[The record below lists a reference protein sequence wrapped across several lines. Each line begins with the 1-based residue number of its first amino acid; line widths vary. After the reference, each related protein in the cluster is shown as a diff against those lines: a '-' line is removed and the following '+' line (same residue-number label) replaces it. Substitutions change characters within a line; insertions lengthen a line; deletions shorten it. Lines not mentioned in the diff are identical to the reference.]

1 MKALFDLFPLLIFFG
16 AYATVD
22 IFFATGAM
30 MAATTLQV
38 AWVWLKHRKIE
49 KVLMISFAA
58 IMVFGSMTLLLHD
71 KRFIMIKPT
80 IVYWIMAGAL
90 LISHFWFKKNP
101 IQAMMDKHF
110 DAPAA
115 VWNQWLY
122 VWVSFFGAM
131 GVVNLLV
138 AYNFSE
144 DVWVKFKVFGTLAM
158 SLAVAFLQGWR
169 LMRYARPEIT
179 DNPPS

>member
-1 MKALFDLFPLLIFFG
+1 MKALFDLFPLLVFFG

-22 IFFATGAM
+22 IFFATAAM
-30 MAATTLQV
+30 MVATTLQV
-38 AWVWLKHRKIE
+38 AWAWFKHRKIE
-49 KVLMISFAA
+49 KMLMISFCA
-58 IMVFGSMTLLLHD
+58 IIVFGSMTLLLHD

-80 IVYWIMAGAL
+80 IVYWIMSGAL
-90 LISHFWFKKNP
+90 LISFFWFKKNP
-101 IQAMMDKHF
+101 IRAMMEKHF
-110 DAPAA
+110 DAPEA

-131 GVVNLLV
+131 GVLNLLV

-144 DVWVKFKVFGTLAM
+144 DIWVKFKVFGTLAM
-158 SLAVAFLQGWR
+158 SLALAFLQGWR

-179 DNPPS
+179 GNPPQ

>member
-16 AYATVD
+16 SYAMVD

-38 AWVWLKHRKIE
+38 AWAWFKHRKVE
-49 KVLMISFAA
+49 KMLLISFIA
-58 IMVFGSMTLLLHD
+58 IIVFGSMTLLLHD

-80 IVYWIMAGAL
+80 IVYWIMSGGL
-90 LISHFWFKKNP
+90 LVSHLWFKKNP
-101 IQAMMDKHF
+101 IRLMMEKHF

-122 VWVSFFGAM
+122 VWVAFFAAM
-131 GVVNLLV
+131 GVLNLFV
-138 AYNFSE
+138 AYSFSE
-144 DVWVKFKVFGTLAM
+144 DIWVKFKVFGTLAM
-158 SLAVAFLQGWR
+158 SLVLAFVQGWR
-169 LMRYARPEIT
+169 LMRYAKAE
-179 DNPPS
+179 SQE